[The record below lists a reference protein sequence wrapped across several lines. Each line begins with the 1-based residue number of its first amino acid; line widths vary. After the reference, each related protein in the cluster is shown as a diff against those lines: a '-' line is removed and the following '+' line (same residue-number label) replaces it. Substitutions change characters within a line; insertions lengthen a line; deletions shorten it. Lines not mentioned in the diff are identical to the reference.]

1 MPDESIIGLL
11 ITVQLLSATGA
22 LAPGPLFVT
31 NLIYG
36 IRGGWRSGFK
46 VALGHMI
53 VEFPLYMTIGLGL
66 ISIMYMANFKVFLGV
81 LGGTVMLIFGTL
93 QIANVLKGKSELA
106 SMKLE
111 KHGPLIMGILL
122 SAFNPFFI
130 LWWLFI
136 GSTFIY
142 TTINILSYYGLPLIY
157 ISHVWMDFVWLS
169 FTAHMAFIGKNILR
183 EKYYRFFVGILG
195 LILIVFGV
203 HFISKSV
210 WNISVLPF

>member
-1 MPDESIIGLL
+1 MPEESIIGLL

-66 ISIMYMANFKVFLGV
+66 ISIMYMANFKIFLGV

-142 TTINILSYYGLPLIY
+142 ATINILSYYGLPLIY
-157 ISHVWMDFVWLS
+157 VSHVWMDFVWLS
-169 FTAHMAFIGKNILR
+169 FTAHMAFIGRNILR
-183 EKYYRFFVGILG
+183 EKYYRFFVVVLG

-203 HFISKSV
+203 HFISKSI
-210 WNISVLPF
+210 WNVSVLPF

>member
-157 ISHVWMDFVWLS
+157 VSHVWMDFVWLS

>member
-142 TTINILSYYGLPLIY
+142 ATINILSYYGLPLIY
-157 ISHVWMDFVWLS
+157 VSHVWMDFVWLS

-203 HFISKSV
+203 HFIFKSI

>member
-1 MPDESIIGLL
+1 MASETIIGLL

-36 IRGGWRSGFK
+36 VHGGWKSGFK

-53 VEFPLYMTIGLGL
+53 VEFPLYMVIGLGL
-66 ISIMYMANFKVFLGV
+66 ISVMYMADFKMLLGV
-81 LGGTVMLIFGTL
+81 LGGTVMLIFGAL
-93 QIANVLKGKSELA
+93 QMVNIFRGRNELA
-106 SMKLE
+106 NMKLG

-142 TTINILSYYGLPLIY
+142 ATINILSYYGLPLIY
-157 ISHVWMDFVWLS
+157 VSHVWMDFVWLS
-169 FTAHMAFIGKNILR
+169 LTAHMAFIGRNILR

-195 LILIVFGV
+195 LILIVFGI

-210 WNISVLPF
+210 WNVSVLPF

>member
-66 ISIMYMANFKVFLGV
+66 ISIMYMANFKIFLGV

-142 TTINILSYYGLPLIY
+142 ATINILSYYGLPLIY
-157 ISHVWMDFVWLS
+157 VSHVWMDFVWLS
-169 FTAHMAFIGKNILR
+169 STAHMAFIGKNILR

>member
-1 MPDESIIGLL
+1 MPSETIIGLL

-36 IRGGWRSGFK
+36 TRGGWKSGFK
-46 VALGHMI
+46 IALGHMI
-53 VEFPLYMTIGLGL
+53 VEFPLYMVIGLGL
-66 ISIMYMANFKVFLGV
+66 ISVMYVTNFKVFLGI
-81 LGGTVMLIFGTL
+81 LGGAVMLVFGAMQIVDIF
-93 QIANVLKGKSELA
+93 KGKNELIN
-106 SMKLE
+106 MKLG
-111 KHGPLIMGILL
+111 KHGPLIMGALL

-142 TTINILSYYGLPLIY
+142 ATINVLSYYGLPLIY
-157 ISHVWMDFVWLS
+157 VSHVWMDFVWLS
-169 FTAHMAFIGKNILR
+169 FTAHMAFIGRNILR
-183 EKYYRFFVGILG
+183 EKYYKFFVGILG

-203 HFISKSV
+203 HFISKSI
-210 WNISVLPF
+210 WNISILPF